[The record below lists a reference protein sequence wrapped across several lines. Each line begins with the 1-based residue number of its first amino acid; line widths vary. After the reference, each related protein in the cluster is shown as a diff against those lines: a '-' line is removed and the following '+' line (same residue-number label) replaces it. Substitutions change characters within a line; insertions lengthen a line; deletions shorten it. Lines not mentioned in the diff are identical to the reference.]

1 MVRKR
6 PTDGRICEIGGRWP
20 ATPAQESVFRT
31 LEKRLARGRPGG
43 GEQQEVTNSWWV
55 RRAGG
60 RWPWIAVV
68 LLLVAAAALIW
79 RAVQEPEDRV
89 WSRIERT
96 GTWRV
101 GMDPSFPPFE
111 ILDGMGEPMGF
122 DVDLARTIAAGWGA
136 EVTFEGIGFDGLLPA
151 LWASKADAVISA
163 LPMDPRMS
171 RDVAYSIPY
180 LEAGLLLVVTRGTTD
195 ISSPDD
201 LTARRVAVEWGSEG
215 DVQGRAL
222 RRRLTDMVLLPLP
235 LPEDAL
241 SAVVSGEADA
251 ALVDAITLRQFGREQ
266 GSLISVGDPIVSIP
280 YVIAVPVDAP
290 RLLEE
295 VNDALVR
302 LRESGE
308 LGRLEAHWLGQ

>member
-1 MVRKR
+1 
-6 PTDGRICEIGGRWP
+6 
-20 ATPAQESVFRT
+20 
-31 LEKRLARGRPGG
+31 
-43 GEQQEVTNSWWV
+43 
-55 RRAGG
+55 
-60 RWPWIAVV
+60 
-68 LLLVAAAALIW
+68 
-79 RAVQEPEDRV
+79 
-89 WSRIERT
+89 
-96 GTWRV
+96 
-101 GMDPSFPPFE
+101 
-111 ILDGMGEPMGF
+111 
-122 DVDLARTIAAGWGA
+122 
-136 EVTFEGIGFDGLLPA
+136 
-151 LWASKADAVISA
+151 
-163 LPMDPRMS
+163 
-171 RDVAYSIPY
+171 
-180 LEAGLLLVVTRGTTD
+180 
-195 ISSPDD
+195 
-201 LTARRVAVEWGSEG
+201 
-215 DVQGRAL
+215 VQGRAL